1 MTAYQIMTC
10 LNLAAVAFV
19 LMMSL
24 AVVRRYDAAFFREW
38 IKVHWWEL
46 GATALSVVFAANW
59 LPVTWIALAQIIAIS
74 FGTWH
79 LLQTVRTLQGKP
91 LRAKTGYTLIGAT
104 AGCALLGMLAGLP
117 YGAFMAVSLL
127 GIQGALLWMGWFFTF
142 DARFRHSHA
151 RYWLGI
157 PHLLRGLNVLM
168 LPLIGTPYDW
178 TINAYSTG
186 LHLVVGVGMILFLV
200 DRTLEELQAKNEAL
214 LALDKLKADFL
225 GVVSHELRTPLHA
238 IGLGIGLVHR
248 MPPGPDREEA
258 FATVEAKVAE
268 LNGLVSG
275 LVDYTAME
283 GGLMTFSRW
292 TEDVGLTVER
302 AVTAARPAI
311 EARGLTL
318 DVVLGEAML
327 PVEHDADRLSQVLAQ
342 LLDNAAKFT
351 PSGGRITARCEAE
364 GDAVRIAISDT
375 GIGIAPDQREAIF
388 TKLHQANGSSTR
400 AHGGLG
406 LGLAICKHVIE
417 DGHGGRIWVED
428 APGGGSTF
436 VLTLPL
442 APVKADAPSLTA

>member
-10 LNLAAVAFV
+10 LNLAAVGFV

-46 GATALSVVFAANW
+46 GATALSVVFAAAW

-79 LLQTVRTLQGKP
+79 LLQIVRILQGKP
-91 LRAKTGYTLIGAT
+91 LRARTGYTVIGAT
-104 AGCALLGMLAGLP
+104 AGCALIGMLAGLP

-127 GIQGALLWMGWFFTF
+127 GIQGALLWMGWYFTF
-142 DARFRHSHA
+142 DARFRRSPA
-151 RYWLGI
+151 RYWLGV

-168 LPLIGTPYDW
+168 MPLIGTPYDW
-178 TINAYSTG
+178 TINAFSTC

-200 DRTLEELQAKNEAL
+200 DRTLDELQAKNEAL

-238 IGLGIGLVHR
+238 IGLGVGLVYR
-248 MPPGPDREEA
+248 LPPSPGREEA

-302 AVTAARPAI
+302 AVAAARPAI
-311 EARGLTL
+311 EAHGLTL
-318 DVVLGEAML
+318 DVVLDEAML

-342 LLDNAAKFT
+342 LLGNAGKFT
-351 PSGGRITARCEAE
+351 PPGGHITVRCQAD
-364 GDAVRIAISDT
+364 GASVRIAIADT
-375 GIGIAPDQREAIF
+375 GIGIPPDQREAVF
-388 TKLHQANGSSTR
+388 ARLHQANGSSTR

-406 LGLAICKHVIE
+406 LGLAICKHVVE
-417 DGHGGRIWVED
+417 VGHGGRIWVEGE
-428 APGGGSTF
+428 PGAGSTF

-442 APVKADAPSLTA
+442 KANAPSLTA

>member
-1 MTAYQIMTC
+1 MTPYQIMTC
-10 LNLAAVAFV
+10 LNLAAIGFV

-46 GATALSVVFAANW
+46 GATALSVVFAAGW
-59 LPVTWIALAQIIAIS
+59 LPVTAIALVQIVAIS

-91 LRAKTGYTLIGAT
+91 LRARTGYGLIGAS
-104 AGCALLGMLAGLP
+104 AGCALIGMLAGLP

-127 GIQGALLWMGWFFTF
+127 GIQTALVWMGWFFTF
-142 DARFRHSHA
+142 DARFRHGPV

-178 TINAYSTG
+178 TINAFSTCM
-186 LHLVVGVGMILFLV
+186 HLVVGVGMILFLV
-200 DRTLEELQAKNEAL
+200 DQTLDELQRKNEAL

-225 GVVSHELRTPLHA
+225 SVVSHELRTPLHA
-238 IGLGIGLVHR
+238 IGLGVSLVHR
-248 MPPGPDREEA
+248 LPPGPEREGA
-258 FATVEAKVAE
+258 YATVETKVTE

-275 LVDYTAME
+275 LVDYAAME

-292 TEDVGLTVER
+292 TEDIGLTVER

-311 EARGLTL
+311 EAHGLTL
-318 DVVLGEAML
+318 ELVLDEAML
-327 PVEHDADRLSQVLAQ
+327 PVDHDADRLGQVLAH
-342 LLDNAAKFT
+342 LLDNAGKFT
-351 PSGGRITARCEAE
+351 PPGGRITARCSAQ
-364 GDAVRIAISDT
+364 GDAVRIEVADT
-375 GIGIAPDQREAIF
+375 GIGIPADQREAVF
-388 TKLHQANGSSTR
+388 AKLHQANGSSTR

-406 LGLAICKHVIE
+406 LGLAICKHVVE
-417 DGHGGRIWVED
+417 VGHGGRIWVEGE
-428 APGGGSTF
+428 PGAGSTF
-436 VLTLPL
+436 IVTLPL
-442 APVKADAPSLTA
+442 AQAKAEASPITA